1 MSDVVTKEFKTVNRI
16 MKVGMPVGPGDHLE
30 PHSFEIMKKRGFI
43 GGPPAVQ
50 TAVQAGPAPVVQ
62 PEPGDA

>member
-16 MKVGMPVGPGDHLE
+16 MKVGMPVTPGDHLE
-30 PHSFEIMKKRGFI
+30 PHDFQMMKKLGFI

-50 TAVQAGPAPVVQ
+50 TAVQAAAPKVAK